1 MPTQVQEVRSSVSES
16 SLASTQNASASEET
30 LLHDASGR
38 LVATQSVEFF
48 PEQAPLLLENG
59 ATLAPVEVAYETY
72 GTLNAKGTNAI
83 LVCHA
88 LTGDAHAAGISSGGR
103 TKGKAGW
110 WDGLISP
117 GKAFDTDKYF
127 VVCSNFLG
135 SCYGTTGPT
144 TEDPETGKPYRLRFP
159 QMTVRDMVRVQH
171 KLLNYLGVR
180 QLVTISG
187 GSLGGMQVLEWAL
200 MYPEIVRSI
209 IPIATAS
216 RHSAWCIGL
225 NEASRLAIF
234 DDPEWKDG
242 NYDRQPAKGLALAR
256 LIAMISYRSRIS
268 FENRFGR
275 QRSAP
280 QSHPIWAQ
288 LSGENG
294 ELFDIQQYLRY
305 QGQKLVD
312 RFDATTYIYI
322 TRAMDL
328 HDVGRGRGELGDV
341 LGSIKARTFCIGISS
356 DVLYPA
362 EEQKE
367 IASLIP
373 HAEYGEIDSPHG
385 HDAFLIEFDQL
396 NNLMGSFLAAVES
409 QMHRG

>member
-1 MPTQVQEVRSSVSES
+1 VSQSNLTSTPTALGSKEALFRNGSS
-16 SLASTQNASASEET
+16 
-30 LLHDASGR
+30 R
-38 LVATQSVEFF
+38 LVTTQSVELF
-48 PEQAPLLLENG
+48 EEREPLLLENG
-59 ATLAPVEVAYETY
+59 ASLAPVTVAYETY
-72 GTLNAKGTNAI
+72 GTLNAEGTNAI

-110 WDGLISP
+110 WDGFIGP

-135 SCYGTTGPT
+135 SCYGTTGPA
-144 TEDPETGKPYRLRFP
+144 TEDPKTGKPYRLHFP

-171 KLLNYLGVR
+171 RLLNHLGVR

-200 MYPEIVRSI
+200 MYPGMVRSI

-234 DDPEWKDG
+234 DDSEWKDG

-256 LIAMISYRSRIS
+256 LIAIISYRSRIS

-275 QRSAP
+275 QQSAP
-280 QSHPIWAQ
+280 QSHQIWTH

-294 ELFDIQQYLRY
+294 ELFDVQKYLRY
-305 QGQKLVD
+305 QGKKLVD
-312 RFDATTYIYI
+312 RFDAATYIYI

-328 HDVGRGRGELGDV
+328 HDVSRGRGDLGDV
-341 LGSIKARTFCIGISS
+341 LGGIKARTLCVGISS

-367 IASLIP
+367 IASFIP
-373 HAEYGEIDSPHG
+373 DAEYGEINSPHG

-396 NNLMGSFLAAVES
+396 NHLVGDFLAVVGP
-409 QMHRG
+409 QRPRR

>member
-1 MPTQVQEVRSSVSES
+1 VSQSSQ
-16 SLASTQNASASEET
+16 ASTQNASAPEET
-30 LLHDASGR
+30 LLHDVNTR
-38 LVATQSVEFF
+38 FVRTQSVELF
-48 PEQAPLLLENG
+48 PEQAPLLLESG
-59 ATLAPVEVAYETY
+59 VTLAPVEVAYETY
-72 GTLNAKGTNAI
+72 GTLNSEGSNAI

-88 LTGDAHAAGISSGGR
+88 LTGDAHAAGVSSSGR

-110 WDGLISP
+110 WDGLIGP
-117 GKAFDTDKYF
+117 GKAFDTVKYF

-135 SCYGTTGPT
+135 SCYGTTGPPS
-144 TEDPETGKPYRLRFP
+144 DNPKTGKPYRLQFP
-159 QMTVRDMVRVQH
+159 QMTVRDMVQVQR
-171 KLLNYLGVR
+171 KLLSYLGVQ

-275 QRSAP
+275 QQSAP
-280 QSHPIWAQ
+280 QSHQIWRQ

-294 ELFDIQQYLRY
+294 KLFDVQQYLRY
-305 QGQKLVD
+305 QGKKLVD
-312 RFDATTYIYI
+312 RFDAATYIYI

-341 LGSIKARTFCIGISS
+341 LGSIKARTLCVGINS
-356 DVLYPA
+356 DVLYPS

-367 IASLIP
+367 IASFIP
-373 HAEYGEIDSPHG
+373 NAEYAEIDSPHG

-396 NNLMGSFLAAVES
+396 NHLFSRFLVAVES
-409 QMHRG
+409 QTHKG

>member
-1 MPTQVQEVRSSVSES
+1 MSTQIQEVRSSVSERS
-16 SLASTQNASASEET
+16 FASTQNASEET
-30 LLHDASGR
+30 LLHDAGSH
-38 LVATQSVEFF
+38 LVTTQSVELFS
-48 PEQAPLLLENG
+48 EGAPLLLESG

-72 GTLNAKGTNAI
+72 GTLNAEGTNAI

-88 LTGDAHAAGISSGGR
+88 LTGDAHAAGISTSGR
-103 TKGKAGW
+103 TKGKPGW
-110 WDGLISP
+110 WGGLIGP
-117 GKAFDTDKYF
+117 GRAFDTDKYF

-144 TEDPETGKPYRLRFP
+144 SKNPETGNPYRLTFP
-159 QMTVRDMVRVQH
+159 QMTVRDMVRVQR

-200 MYPEIVRSI
+200 MYPETVHSI

-234 DDPEWKDG
+234 DDPEWKNGD
-242 NYDRQPAKGLALAR
+242 YDRQPAKGLALAR
-256 LIAMISYRSRIS
+256 LIAMISYRSQIS

-280 QSHPIWAQ
+280 QPHQIWTQ

-294 ELFDIQQYLRY
+294 EIFDVQQYLRY
-305 QGQKLVD
+305 QGKKLVD
-312 RFDATTYIYI
+312 RFDAATYIYI

-328 HDVGRGRGELGDV
+328 HDVGRGRGELGDA
-341 LGSIKARTFCIGISS
+341 LGSIKARTLCIGINS

-362 EEQKE
+362 QEQKE
-367 IASLIP
+367 IASSIP
-373 HAEYGEIDSPHG
+373 NAEYAEIDSPHG
-385 HDAFLIEFDQL
+385 HDAFLMEFDQL
-396 NNLMGSFLAAVES
+396 NHLIGDFLAAVES
-409 QMHRG
+409 QKQRG

>member
-1 MPTQVQEVRSSVSES
+1 MRSSVNQS
-16 SLASTQNASASEET
+16 SQASTQNASASDET

-38 LVATQSVEFF
+38 LVTTQSVELF
-48 PEQAPLLLENG
+48 PEGAPLLLESG
-59 ATLAPVEVAYETY
+59 ATLAPVVVAYETY
-72 GTLNAKGTNAI
+72 GSLNAEGTNAI

-88 LTGDAHAAGISSGGR
+88 LTGDAHAARISTSGR

-110 WDGLISP
+110 WNGLIGP
-117 GKAFDTDKYF
+117 GKALDTEKYF
-127 VVCSNFLG
+127 VVCPNFLG

-144 TEDPETGKPYRLRFP
+144 SENPKTGKPYRLQFP
-159 QMTVRDMVRVQH
+159 QMTVRDMVQVQR
-171 KLLNYLGVR
+171 KLLSCLGVR
-180 QLVTISG
+180 NLVTISG

-200 MYPEIVRSI
+200 MHPEMVRSI

-234 DDPEWKDG
+234 EDPEWKDG
-242 NYDRQPAKGLALAR
+242 NYDKQPAKGLALAR
-256 LIAMISYRSRIS
+256 LIAMISYRSRVS

-280 QSHPIWAQ
+280 QSHHIWTQ

-294 ELFDIQQYLRY
+294 ELFDVQQYLRY
-305 QGQKLVD
+305 QGKKLVD
-312 RFDATTYIYI
+312 RFDAATYIYI

-328 HDVGRGRGELGDV
+328 HDVGHGRGELGDV
-341 LGSIKARTFCIGISS
+341 LGSIKARTLCIGINS
-356 DVLYPA
+356 DVLYRA

-367 IASLIP
+367 IASFIP
-373 HAEYGEIDSPHG
+373 NAEYAEIDSPHG
-385 HDAFLIEFDQL
+385 HDAFLIEFGQL
-396 NNLMGSFLAAVES
+396 NHLIGDFLAAVES
-409 QMHRG
+409 QTQRG

>member
-1 MPTQVQEVRSSVSES
+1 VGQSTQ
-16 SLASTQNASASEET
+16 ASTQNASASEEP
-30 LLHDASGR
+30 LLHDASSR
-38 LVATQSVEFF
+38 LVTTQSVELF
-48 PEQAPLLLENG
+48 PEQAPLLLESG

-72 GTLNAKGTNAI
+72 GTLNTEGSNAI

-88 LTGDAHAAGISSGGR
+88 LTGDAHAAGISLSGR

-110 WDGLISP
+110 WQGLIGS
-117 GKAFDTDKYF
+117 GKAFDAEKYF

-144 TEDPETGKPYRLRFP
+144 SENPKTRKPYRLQFP
-159 QMTVRDMVRVQH
+159 QMTVRDMVRVQR
-171 KLLNYLGVR
+171 KLLSYLGVR

-200 MYPEIVRSI
+200 MYPEMVRSI
-209 IPIATAS
+209 IPVATAS

-234 DDPEWKDG
+234 DDPEWKGGD
-242 NYDRQPAKGLALAR
+242 YDTQPAKGLALAR
-256 LIAMISYRSRIS
+256 LIAIISYRSRIS

-275 QRSAP
+275 HQSAP
-280 QSHPIWAQ
+280 QSHQIWTQ

-294 ELFDIQQYLRY
+294 ELFDVQQYLRY
-305 QGQKLVD
+305 QGKKLVD
-312 RFDATTYIYI
+312 RFDAATYIYI

-328 HDVGRGRGELGDV
+328 HDVSRGRGELGDV
-341 LGSIKARTFCIGISS
+341 LGGIKARTLCVGINS

-373 HAEYGEIDSPHG
+373 HAEYREIDSLHG

-396 NNLMGSFLAAVES
+396 NRLIGDFLAEVES
-409 QMHRG
+409 HTHIGLSR

>member
-1 MPTQVQEVRSSVSES
+1 MPKQVQEVRSSVSERGRG
-16 SLASTQNASASEET
+16 STQHASASEET

-38 LVATQSVEFF
+38 LVTTQSVALF
-48 PEQAPLLLENG
+48 PEGAPLLLENG
-59 ATLAPVEVAYETY
+59 ATLAPVTVAYETY
-72 GTLNAKGTNAI
+72 GTLNADGTNAI
-83 LVCHA
+83 LICHA
-88 LTGDAHAAGISSGGR
+88 LTGDAHAAGISTSGR

-110 WDGLISP
+110 WDGLIGP
-117 GKAFDTDKYF
+117 GKAFDTDKYL

-144 TEDPETGKPYRLRFP
+144 SENPKTGKPYRLQFP
-159 QMTVRDMVRVQH
+159 QMTVRDMVRVQR
-171 KLLNYLGVR
+171 KLLSYLGVR
-180 QLVTISG
+180 QLVTTSG

-200 MYPEIVRSI
+200 MYPETVRSI

-216 RHSAWCIGL
+216 CHSAWCIGL

-242 NYDRQPAKGLALAR
+242 NYDKQPAKGLALAR
-256 LIAMISYRSRIS
+256 LIAIISYRSRIS

-275 QRSAP
+275 QQSAP
-280 QSHPIWAQ
+280 QSHQIWTQ

-294 ELFDIQQYLRY
+294 ELFDVQQYLRY
-305 QGQKLVD
+305 QGKKLVD
-312 RFDATTYIYI
+312 RFDAATYICI

-328 HDVGRGRGELGDV
+328 YDVGRGRGEPGDV
-341 LGSIKARTFCIGISS
+341 LGSIKARTLCIGISS

-367 IASLIP
+367 IASFIP
-373 HAEYGEIDSPHG
+373 NAAYAEIDSPHG

-396 NNLMGSFLAAVES
+396 NHLIGDFLAVDES
-409 QMHRG
+409 QTHKG

>member
-1 MPTQVQEVRSSVSES
+1 MSKQVQEVRSSVSEQGR
-16 SLASTQNASASEET
+16 ASARNASASERA
-30 LLHDASGR
+30 LLHNASSR
-38 LVATQSVEFF
+38 FVTTQSVELF
-48 PEQAPLLLENG
+48 PEGAPLLLENG
-59 ATLAPVEVAYETY
+59 ATLALVEVAYETY
-72 GTLNAKGTNAI
+72 GTLNAEGTNAI

-88 LTGDAHAAGISSGGR
+88 LTGDAHAAGISISGR
-103 TKGKAGW
+103 TKGKPGW
-110 WDGLISP
+110 WDGLIGS
-117 GKAFDTDKYF
+117 GKAFDTEKYF

-144 TEDPETGKPYRLRFP
+144 SENPRTGKPYRLHFP
-159 QMTVRDMVRVQH
+159 QITVRDMVRVQQ
-171 KLLNYLGVR
+171 KLLNHLGVR

-200 MYPEIVRSI
+200 MYPGMVRSI
-209 IPIATAS
+209 IPVATAS

-242 NYDRQPAKGLALAR
+242 DYDRQPAKGLALAR

-268 FENRFGR
+268 FEDRFGR
-275 QRSAP
+275 QQSTP

-305 QGQKLVD
+305 QGKKLVD
-312 RFDATTYIYI
+312 RFDAATYIYI

-341 LGSIKARTFCIGISS
+341 LGSIKARTLCVGINS

-373 HAEYGEIDSPHG
+373 SAEYAEIDSPHG

-396 NNLMGSFLAAVES
+396 NHLIGDFLAAIEL
-409 QMHRG
+409 QTHRG